1 MPAQRI
7 ACKARSGL
15 KPTSIEQLTLAC
27 AHIRK
32 RVADELRTTTI
43 EQLDLPVAEMQ
54 AEWDCAAQAQAEG
67 GGAAAGAAAGAGAAA
82 PDAFD
87 DGSEA

>member
-32 RVADELRTTTI
+32 RVADELRTTTS
-43 EQLDLPVAEMQ
+43 EQLDLAEMQ